1 MRIPCCMVWSVFL
14 LLIFVDSLSHALS
27 LSLSLSLSHSLTPS
41 LSHSLSLSLSI
52 SLSLSLSVY
61 LDLSISIYLY
71 LSLSISIYL
80 PHSHVCLRERHALA
94 RVLTMTTS
102 MSKDLSRPVAIVA
115 CNLPGSLLHCTS
127 CPSDSDHLPCLRKFL
142 CRTHS
147 VSTSGASWRSECQR
161 KRTLQ

>member
-1 MRIPCCMVWSVFL
+1 MVWSVFL

-27 LSLSLSLSHSLTPS
+27 LSLPHSLT
-41 LSHSLSLSLSI
+41 LSHSLSLSLYLSI
-52 SLSLSLSVY
+52 SLSLCLSRSLY
-61 LDLSISIYLY
+61 LSISIYLY

>member
-1 MRIPCCMVWSVFL
+1 MI
-14 LLIFVDSLSHALS
+14 LS
-27 LSLSLSLSHSLTPS
+27 LTHSHSHSHFLTLSLPHSLT
-41 LSHSLSLSLSI
+41 LSHSLSLSLYLSI
-52 SLSLSLSVY
+52 SLSLSLSLSISISLSLY
-61 LDLSISIYLY
+61 LYLSLSISIYLY